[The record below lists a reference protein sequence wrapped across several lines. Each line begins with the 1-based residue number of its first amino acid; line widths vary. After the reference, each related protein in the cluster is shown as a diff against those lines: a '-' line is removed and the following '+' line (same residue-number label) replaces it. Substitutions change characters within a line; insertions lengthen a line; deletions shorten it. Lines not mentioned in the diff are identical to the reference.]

1 VQGLRRPDHGL
12 YEWQRAGRLDRW
24 LDSCRYPNFGV
35 TGIRDFE
42 HLIPFRG
49 LSRNLYR
56 HIGEHLLSLFLVTG
70 SFFRNKD
77 REKIGIDSEG
87 RHVDARDLFDRPF
100 LREIIQ
106 GIFLNYYSG
115 FVGVEFSGELPF
127 DFDKFTERMIDEMGV
142 DRHMEEILR
151 VVDQAE
157 MTDEEFMS
165 FLEERGYTEK
175 EVKGFQKGE
184 EDIIMCTG
192 PHLGGFNQRIS
203 LPELI
208 ETVGSMSAL
217 CIFGRYWREKSPEFE
232 I

>member
-1 VQGLRRPDHGL
+1 M
-12 YEWQRAGRLDRW
+12 
-24 LDSCRYPNFGV
+24 
-35 TGIRDFE
+35 
-42 HLIPFRG
+42 
-49 LSRNLYR
+49 
-56 HIGEHLLSLFLVTG
+56 
-70 SFFRNKD
+70 
-77 REKIGIDSEG
+77 
-87 RHVDARDLFDRPF
+87 
-100 LREIIQ
+100 
-106 GIFLNYYSG
+106 
-115 FVGVEFSGELPF
+115 EFSGELPF

-175 EVKGFQKGE
+175 EVKEFQKGE
-184 EDIIMCTG
+184 EDIIMYTG